1 MDTLT
6 MAWRG
11 NDAGSA
17 GNAGKLRAEAAVP
30 ARARVLTRAPA
41 PVAAASPRMPA
52 LRACGAQDAPGK
64 QNPQNQQN
72 QQRAASNDLAPARPV
87 QERLADDPVNLC
99 LELWKR
105 WMAGDADRDLGT
117 RTMRGLRGDGDGH
130 GVDLYEAQQA
140 SDIKMAEATDAMI
153 GSLERIHVWAIYRAC
168 SLATVW
174 AFPNA
179 SLVDV
184 AAEARAQLREKL
196 RKNIC
201 TGILF

>member
-1 MDTLT
+1 MNTNCITKGANTMDTLT

-17 GNAGKLRAEAAVP
+17 GNAGNAGNLRAEAAVP

-41 PVAAASPRMPA
+41 PPTLT
-52 LRACGAQDAPGK
+52 LRASGAPD
-64 QNPQNQQN
+64 
-72 QQRAASNDLAPARPV
+72 APARLAH
-87 QERLADDPVNLC
+87 ERLADDPVNLC

>member
-1 MDTLT
+1 MMDTLT

-11 NDAGSA
+11 NDAGSARNA

-41 PVAAASPRMPA
+41 PVATASPPA
-52 LRACGAQDAPGK
+52 PTLRACGAHDAPG
-64 QNPQNQQN
+64 
-72 QQRAASNDLAPARPV
+72 RLAH
-87 QERLADDPVNLC
+87 ERLADDPVNLC

-140 SDIKMAEATDAMI
+140 SDIKIAEATDAMI

-184 AAEARAQLREKL
+184 AAEARAQLRVKL